1 MQLWTTRCGQCEK
14 AVSMRNSTRFLLPQI
29 LAAFFMVMIG
39 SAVAQAQSDYRLGS
53 GDVLRVEVLEDPS
66 LNRSVLVAPDGR
78 ISVPLVGTL
87 RVGGRTIEAVQSD
100 LTQRL
105 APNFAAE
112 PTVFVALERRP
123 DPRPAQPVAPK
134 TIDVF
139 VIGEARNPGKLEVS
153 EGTTVLQ
160 FLAQMGGFTNF
171 AATKRIQLRR
181 GSQVWG
187 LNYAQIEAGTSPSG
201 AATLAD
207 GDVIII
213 PQRRLFE

>member
-1 MQLWTTRCGQCEK
+1 
-14 AVSMRNSTRFLLPQI
+14 MRHLTRFLLSPVVVGF
-29 LAAFFMVMIG
+29 LMVLIG
-39 SAVAQAQSDYRLGS
+39 SAVAEAQSNYRLGS

-87 RVGGRTIEAVQSD
+87 RVGGQTIDSIQSE

-105 APNFAAE
+105 TPNFAAA

-123 DPRPAQPVAPK
+123 DPRPAQPVVPK
-134 TIDVF
+134 TIDVY
-139 VIGEARNPGKLEVS
+139 VMGEARNPGKMEVA
-153 EGTTVLQ
+153 EGITVLQ

-181 GSQVWG
+181 GSQAWS
-187 LNYAQIEAGTSPSG
+187 LNYPEIEAGISPSG
-201 AATLAD
+201 AALLAD
-207 GDVIII
+207 GDVIIV

>member
-1 MQLWTTRCGQCEK
+1 MRHLTR
-14 AVSMRNSTRFLLPQI
+14 SLLYPV
-29 LAAFFMVMIG
+29 LTAFFLVLVG
-39 SAVAQAQSDYRLGS
+39 SAVAQAQSNYRLGS

-78 ISVPLVGTL
+78 ISVPLIGTI
-87 RVGGRTIEAVQSD
+87 RVGGRTIDAVQTD
-100 LTQRL
+100 LVQRL
-105 APNFAAE
+105 TPNFAAA

-134 TIDVF
+134 TIDVY
-139 VIGEARNPGKLEVS
+139 VMGEARNPGKLEVA
-153 EGTTVLQ
+153 EGITVLQ

-187 LNYAQIEAGTSPSG
+187 LNYPEIEAGLSPSG
-201 AATLAD
+201 GARLAD
-207 GDVIII
+207 GDVIIV